1 MALEGSIKDFGVAD
15 ILQLIAQQQ
24 KTGVLLVEYEGIVAE
39 IYFSAGAVIDAT
51 SSHHTARFEQIMV
64 KSGMLSADIVKGAR
78 ERAEKTLEPL
88 YLVLLRENL
97 VERDVLERI
106 LLTQLYETF
115 YMILQWREGTYR
127 FIPQPVKTTT
137 NVVQVPSLETILLD
151 VLRMIDEWPS
161 LKSSIHSFAYV
172 FEPNP
177 EIARD
182 TLDPEEIMV
191 LGFFDGKKTVQD
203 ILDGS
208 MLGMFS
214 TCKIMVSLIEQGH
227 LRLLGEKTEQR
238 SRQYL
243 SSRRAVAALSYMLL
257 FLFMIGLLMAP
268 TRFPH
273 SMVPLLQQG
282 NLQESPLG
290 RYRMALLIKNAVT
303 CLDLYF

>member
-191 LGFFDGKKTVQD
+191 LGFFDGKKKSRTYLTEACWECSAPVK
-203 ILDGS
+203 LW
-208 MLGMFS
+208 L
-214 TCKIMVSLIEQGH
+214 VSLSRVICGF
-227 LRLLGEKTEQR
+227 LARRL
-238 SRQYL
+238 SRD
-243 SSRRAVAALSYMLL
+243 
-257 FLFMIGLLMAP
+257 
-268 TRFPH
+268 
-273 SMVPLLQQG
+273 QG
-282 NLQESPLG
+282 NTSAHGEPWQHFPICYS
-290 RYRMALLIKNAVT
+290 
-303 CLDLYF
+303 FFS